1 MGLRAVAA
9 VLEEATS
16 IARRHRPESSAHRL
30 YERLV
35 GTCPGSPQQRLELG
49 ERFLDGIEIGRIGWQ
64 IHELAASPFDELA
77 YPRTFVRRKVVHHYY
92 LPRPKRRC
100 QRPLQVGLED
110 LPRGRPF
117 DRQAWAHPF
126 RAHARQQ
133 GDVRSPIAR
142 PARTRPLPSSRPGIQ
157 GRQRSVD
164 PHLVHEHEPVRVET
178 LGHQCSP
185 GRPQPLISLT
195 GTHRSFFR
203 VQPRRLS
210 ILEIVESLT
219 ATPYARCKNSRLWG
233 KVASGCSSRFASK
246 SFLAPSSSFGL
257 EPGRFFGTRDL
268 PSR

>member
-9 VLEEATS
+9 VLEEAAS

-133 GDVRSPIAR
+133 GDVRSPIRGTLAR
-142 PARTRPLPSSRPGIQ
+142 AR
-157 GRQRSVD
+157 
-164 PHLVHEHEPVRVET
+164 
-178 LGHQCSP
+178 SP
-185 GRPQPLISLT
+185 
-195 GTHRSFFR
+195 
-203 VQPRRLS
+203 RLDQ
-210 ILEIVESLT
+210 
-219 ATPYARCKNSRLWG
+219 AY
-233 KVASGCSSRFASK
+233 
-246 SFLAPSSSFGL
+246 
-257 EPGRFFGTRDL
+257 
-268 PSR
+268 

>member
-9 VLEEATS
+9 VLEEAAS

-35 GTCPGSPQQRLELG
+35 LG

-126 RAHARQQ
+126 RAHAR
-133 GDVRSPIAR
+133 
-142 PARTRPLPSSRPGIQ
+142 
-157 GRQRSVD
+157 
-164 PHLVHEHEPVRVET
+164 
-178 LGHQCSP
+178 
-185 GRPQPLISLT
+185 
-195 GTHRSFFR
+195 
-203 VQPRRLS
+203 
-210 ILEIVESLT
+210 
-219 ATPYARCKNSRLWG
+219 
-233 KVASGCSSRFASK
+233 
-246 SFLAPSSSFGL
+246 
-257 EPGRFFGTRDL
+257 
-268 PSR
+268 